1 MIIKVD
7 AGANAQNAHMDT
19 EDKGSV
25 SVHLPLQPL
34 HKGVTAIMM
43 EHVIDMMHLI
53 CSIAVIIQVHLYRLN
68 RLFLYLEL

>member
-34 HKGVTAIMM
+34 HKGGPYTIVTAIMM
-43 EHVIDMMHLI
+43 EHVIMI
-53 CSIAVIIQVHLYRLN
+53 
-68 RLFLYLEL
+68 